1 MEECVKRTEIIISQG
16 GGEII
21 IIISFSERF
30 IHLFVGFTEV
40 LEAGRTKSISLKIG
54 PFIERGE
61 RVVTKDG
68 GDIAS
73 FRNGDVTTL
82 SGVDSRFAVDDRVE
96 ILKKC
101 KNSRNVR
108 QEEVGDSFAHKGVTA
123 WGAGARWDGGKDQT
137 IRLVFW
143 LR

>member
-1 MEECVKRTEIIISQG
+1 MEECVKGTEIIISQG

-30 IHLFVGFTEV
+30 IHLFVGFTEI

-54 PFIERGE
+54 PFIERRE

-82 SGVDSRFAVDDRVE
+82 SRVDSRFAVDDRVE

-108 QEEVGDSFAHKGVTA
+108 QEEVGNSFAHEGVTA
-123 WGAGARWDGGKDQT
+123 WRAGARWDGGEDQT